1 MSQKTTDIQIQI
13 KIRGWTVSDIIQIYI
28 RYTHTLVQEN
38 QPKELDQL
46 IQVVHTWTLLVLME
60 RKDDM

>member
-28 RYTHTLVQEN
+28 KDTHRSKWTN
-38 QPKELDQL
+38 MYRKLD
-46 IQVVHTWTLLVLME
+46 
-60 RKDDM
+60 